1 MKKLFLTTI
10 VCLFAVVG
18 MQAQSGKWGVGLN
31 LGYGTDVY
39 VLGGQ
44 GFLGG
49 RVLYDIDDRFD
60 VVGSFNRYFKE
71 HDAKAW
77 DINADFHWNAIR
89 RGLFEFYPLAG
100 IGILHEKAGDWKE
113 NWFAVNLG
121 AGIMFNITE
130 HWKLGA
136 EMKGQIM
143 SDSQFVPLVT
153 AMYRF

>member
-10 VCLFAVVG
+10 VCLLAAVG

-31 LGYGTDVY
+31 LGYGTEVSKAY
-39 VLGGQ
+39 
-44 GFLGG
+44 LGG

-60 VVGSFNRYFKE
+60 VVGSFNHYFKDHE
-71 HDAKAW
+71 VKFW

-100 IGILHEKAGDWKE
+100 VGILHGKAGKYSE
-113 NWFAVNLG
+113 NWFAVNIG
-121 AGIMFNITE
+121 AGIIFNLTD
-130 HWKLGA
+130 HWKLGG
-136 EMKGQIM
+136 ELKGQIM
-143 SDSQFVPLVT
+143 SDSQFVPQIT

>member
-10 VCLFAVVG
+10 VCLFAAVG

-31 LGYGTDVY
+31 LGYGTNVFD
-39 VLGGQ
+39 GQ